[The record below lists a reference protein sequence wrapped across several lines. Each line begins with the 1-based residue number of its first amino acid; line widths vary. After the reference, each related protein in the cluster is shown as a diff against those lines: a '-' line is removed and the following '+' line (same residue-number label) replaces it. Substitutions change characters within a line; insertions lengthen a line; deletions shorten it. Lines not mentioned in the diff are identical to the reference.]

1 MEFVSKHIIL
11 LLFVA
16 CFNFIFSQNN
26 TEKLKKEQD
35 RLEKNIAKTKSLLDR
50 SVKNT
55 EATLNELKVLE
66 NQVKYREEL
75 LNNFD
80 NQIRGAELKIEEK
93 DLQIVSL
100 QQKLELL
107 KIQYKKLVI
116 YTYKK
121 RSTAGKMMFIF
132 SANSYFEA
140 VKRNTYLKKL
150 AELQVKQ
157 KALIQQHQG
166 LILTEK
172 QKIQQEKD
180 LKMKLADEKRVEREK
195 ILVDKS
201 KQEKT
206 FQKLQGEQ
214 QKLSAKLQEDERNK
228 EVLKRKIKEAI
239 DKEIALAEKA
249 RKEKEKKL
257 AEKKKAAGT
266 SSSSSAEKE
275 VKKTTEKVEK
285 EITISET
292 KELTLN
298 KGFESN
304 KGRLPWP
311 VEKGT
316 ITESY
321 GKHAHPTLPNVTTNN
336 NGVDISAPKGAQV
349 RCVYEGEVTSVFSI
363 PGAGKVVIVK
373 HGNYRT
379 VYSNLQDVYV
389 AIGAKVNTKQALGSL
404 LAIDGENLSVA
415 HFEIHQVL
423 DGQVNR
429 MNPGL
434 WIAN

>member
-1 MEFVSKHIIL
+1 MKFVNKHI
-11 LLFVA
+11 LFV
-16 CFNFIFSQNN
+16 FTIFISQCIVAQNN
-26 TEKLKKEQD
+26 SEKLRKEQE
-35 RLEKNIAKTKSLLDR
+35 RLEKNIAKTKSLLDKT
-50 SVKNT
+50 VKNT
-55 EATLNELKVLE
+55 ETTLNELKVLE

-100 QQKLELL
+100 EQKLALL
-107 KIQYKKLVI
+107 KAQYKKLVV
-116 YTYKK
+116 YAYKK
-121 RSTAGKMMFIF
+121 RSSTGKIMFIF
-132 SANSYFEA
+132 SSNSYFEA

-150 AELQVKQ
+150 AELQAKQ
-157 KALIQQHQG
+157 KVLIMQHQG
-166 LILTEK
+166 LIQTEK
-172 QKIQQEKD
+172 QKIQSEKE
-180 LKMKLADEKRVEREK
+180 LKMKLAEEKRIEREK
-195 ILVDKS
+195 ILQDKA

-206 FQKLQGEQ
+206 VQKLQGEQ
-214 QKLSAKLQEDERNK
+214 QKLMAKLQEEERNK
-228 EVLKRKIKEAI
+228 DVLKRKIKEAI
-239 DKEIALAEKA
+239 DKEIAIAEKA
-249 RKEKEKKL
+249 RKEKEKKA
-257 AEKKKAAGT
+257 AEKKKSTTT
-266 SSSSSAEKE
+266 SSSASTEKTTNKEAEKATKE
-275 VKKTTEKVEK
+275 V
-285 EITISET
+285 TISET

-298 KGFESN
+298 KSFESN

-316 ITESY
+316 ITEGY

-389 AIGAKVNTKQALGSL
+389 AIGAKVNTKQAIGSL
-404 LAIDGENLSVA
+404 LAIDGESLSVA

-429 MNPGL
+429 MNPSL